1 MPFLVC
7 TNLKK
12 GAEWHAAVAS
22 DPFTLGFSEDATIP
36 LPDRA
41 LAPNEALVRR
51 VGDRY
56 QLVDLAERDRVR
68 LNGAVVRSALLTE
81 GDLIQVGRIAI
92 RFHEDVRREDLLVV
106 VGDRGPPR
114 GAADSPWASADGRVA
129 LDFER
134 EAGGAGLAEGP
145 SRLPWIVVVL
155 SAVAFAVG
163 LALGYRGFGLRFGPG
178 PAPAAVKVERPEL
191 PEAAREAEGTG
202 AVEAARLAAEAVR
215 VAEAAPAPAVAAPEP
230 TPSAGAVPA
239 SAHAGAESLSPAF
252 VKLTAISSGFAPPEP
267 DDAATAR
274 RRLFR
279 LALDILERPPTRAE
293 EREWLASTTPERWR
307 RLAALAP
314 EAPGWLASPAE
325 AARRLLG
332 RGPTEVEERE
342 LAKVASP
349 ELPAAF
355 WLSLGEEY
363 ARAGRVR
370 AKTTRQLAASL
381 VVDLEDRVPSGEEVA
396 AVAAAIEARGR
407 GSPLDLRL
415 LRAIAFSPSSRLG
428 EEGPGGV
435 WEEEFFRFAL
445 REPTLAE
452 RERLG
457 RSYGALERGER
468 RKWLL
473 LALTSLPEYRTY

>member
-12 GAEWHAAVAS
+12 GAEWRAAVAS
-22 DPFTLGFSEDATIP
+22 EPFTLGFSEEATVP

-41 LAPNEALVRR
+41 LAPSEALVRR
-51 VGDRY
+51 IGERY
-56 QLVDLAERDRVR
+56 QLVDLAEKDRVR

-81 GDLIQVGRIAI
+81 GDLIQVGGIAI

-106 VGDRGPPR
+106 VGDRGTPR
-114 GAADSPWASADGRVA
+114 GAADSPWAFEDGRAA

-134 EAGGAGLAEGP
+134 EAGGAALQEGP

-178 PAPAAVKVERPEL
+178 PAPATATVERPPSPPVPRAAEA
-191 PEAAREAEGTG
+191 PGAGEAARVAG
-202 AVEAARLAAEAVR
+202 EAAR
-215 VAEAAPAPAVAAPEP
+215 VAEAVPAPAAAAPGP
-230 TPSAGAVPA
+230 IPDAGAVPA
-239 SAHAGAESLSPAF
+239 ALSAGAESLSPAF
-252 VKLTAISSGFAPPEP
+252 VKLAAISSGFAPPEP
-267 DDAATAR
+267 DDPATAR

-279 LALDILERPPTRAE
+279 LALDVLERPPTRAE
-293 EREWLASTTPERWR
+293 EKEWLASTAPDRWR
-307 RLAALAP
+307 RLIASAPAAPA
-314 EAPGWLASPAE
+314 WLASPGE

-332 RGPTEVEERE
+332 RGPTEAEERE

-370 AKTTRQLAASL
+370 AKTARQLAGSL
-381 VVDLEDRVPSGEEVA
+381 VVDLEDRVPSAEEVA
-396 AVAAAIEARGR
+396 AVAAAIEARGG
-407 GSPLDLRL
+407 GSALDMRL
-415 LRAIAFSPSSRLG
+415 LRALAFSPSSRLG

-445 REPTLAE
+445 REPALAE

-457 RSYGALERGER
+457 RAYGALERGER
-468 RKWLL
+468 RRWLL
-473 LALTSLPEYRTY
+473 LALASLPEYRRY